1 VGHEGEHYFTA
12 VPSGPARRRP
22 LRVRLAGAV
31 RELETAGGLFSPDR
45 LDAGTAVL
53 LATAPPPPAT
63 GHLLDAGCGWGA
75 LALTMALHSPGAVV
89 WAVDVNTRALE
100 VTAANAERLGLGGV
114 RAVLPEQVPDDVE
127 LAAMWSNPPVRV
139 GKAALHELLLRW
151 LPRLAPG
158 AEAHLVVHRQLGSDS
173 LQRWLAEQALPPLG
187 GAGVGARVERVDS
200 VRGYRVLRVRRGAPA

>member
-1 VGHEGEHYFTA
+1 MGGAGEHYFTA
-12 VPSGPARRRP
+12 VPSGPASRRP
-22 LRVRLAGAV
+22 LRVRLAGRA

-53 LATAPPPPAT
+53 LELAPPPPAA

-75 LALTMALHSPGAVV
+75 LALSMALRSPEAVV

-100 VTAANAERLGLGGV
+100 VTAANAERLGLRGV
-114 RAVLPEQVPDDVE
+114 RAVLPEQVPDDVA
-127 LAAMWSNPPVRV
+127 LAALWSNPPVRV

-158 AEAHLVVHRQLGSDS
+158 AEAHLVVHKQLGSDS
-173 LQRWLAEQALPPLG
+173 LQRWLASEGLP
-187 GAGVGARVERVDS
+187 GAGVGARVERVGS
-200 VRGYRVLRVRRGAPA
+200 ERGYRVLRVRRSG